1 VVLGPPAAGTEEP
14 TVTERKD
21 FKRVV
26 RDRALRTGESS
37 TSALRNVRK
46 TQDRTAATV
55 SMGKHEKVPPMTISR
70 AIPEVRTSN
79 VDKTVRFYTELLGFD
94 VVNDNGSPTSFVSSS
109 HPGVEVRLNPADF
122 ALPPGFTVE
131 IETPAD
137 LARLFETAAPAG
149 VRVIDPPR
157 EDGASFSVLD
167 PAGRRITLSHP
178 GPARQPKGSGGGD
191 RPIVRT
197 IPGTVLR
204 PEAAKPFYAE
214 YLGFDVRHEW
224 PEGIMFEGSR
234 STAQVLAGWGLT
246 SPDSFD
252 LDVGSRD
259 RVDAIYS
266 RAVGHAVVMG
276 APEDFPAQGIRC
288 FLLIDP
294 NGVAINVA
302 GHL

>member
-1 VVLGPPAAGTEEP
+1 M
-14 TVTERKD
+14 TERKD

-26 RDRALRTGESS
+26 RDRARRTGESYS
-37 TSALRNVRK
+37 SALRNVRK
-46 TQDRTAATV
+46 TQDRTAAAV
-55 SMGKHEKVPPMTISR
+55 SMGIHEKVPPMTICR

-94 VVNDNGSPTSFVSSS
+94 VFSDHGRPTAFVSSS
-109 HPGVEVRLNPADF
+109 HPGVEVRLNLADY

-131 IETPAD
+131 VETPAD
-137 LARLFETAAPAG
+137 LARLFEAATPAR

-157 EDGASFSVLD
+157 EDGAPFSVLD
-167 PAGRRITLSHP
+167 PAGRRITLSNP
-178 GPARQPKGSGGGD
+178 GPARESTGTGGGD
-191 RPIVRT
+191 RPIART

-204 PEAAKPFYAE
+204 PEAATSFYAD
-214 YLGFDVRHEW
+214 YLGFNVRQEW

-234 STAQVLAGWGLT
+234 SSSQVLAGWGLT

-259 RVDAIYS
+259 RVDAVYS
-266 RAVGHAVVMG
+266 SAVRHAVVMG
-276 APEDFPAQGIRC
+276 VPEDFPAQGIRC